1 MFVRVGERPARRERL
16 VSTIDPTSGGAG
28 AEPSASRFNEMTS
41 EDFAKII
48 FAELSNQDPL
58 QPNDSKA
65 LLEQLSSIRSI
76 QSDMDLSTRLQSL
89 VAQNEMSSAAG
100 LIGKFVSGVSDENL
114 RVAEL
119 VVSVSR
125 TKDGAVLNL
134 HGGHRVKMKNVDEV
148 LDLGGAGD
156 AARGAA

>member
-1 MFVRVGERPARRERL
+1 M
-16 VSTIDPTSGGAG
+16 STIDPTLGGTGAG
-28 AEPSASRFNEMTS
+28 SSTSRFNELTS

-48 FAELSNQDPL
+48 FTELSNQDPL
-58 QPNDSKA
+58 QPNDSQA

-76 QSDMDLSTRLQSL
+76 QSDMDLSSRLQSL

-114 RVAEL
+114 RVAEV

-125 TKDGAVLNL
+125 TSDGAVLNL
-134 HGGHRVKMKNVDEV
+134 HGGHRVNMKNVDEV
-148 LDLGGAGD
+148 LDLDASGGD
-156 AARGAA
+156 EARGAA